1 MQYRVIKEQSLW
13 RRRLIWAA
21 AIAVSAL
28 TGGAGFWAGVS
39 AAQFQIQQ
47 NGFLL
52 DEVKEL
58 GNQNAILQ
66 SRLTD
71 SELIIDTQNHTS
83 IALRDELTKLHKVN
97 AGLET
102 ELGFFRK
109 IMVPGETDQG
119 IHVERL
125 SVSLSTASTYVIE
138 ATLIQVAERP
148 TIVSG
153 SVKLEIQG
161 MQNGEAV
168 RLMAADLGGAP
179 PNLDFRFRYFQALE
193 QTIELPTEFLPSR
206 IKVAVI
212 GKKGMPVEAEFVWP
226 V

>member
-1 MQYRVIKEQSLW
+1 M
-13 RRRLIWAA
+13 WAA
-21 AIAVSAL
+21 AIAASAIA
-28 TGGAGFWAGVS
+28 GGAGFWAGVS
-39 AAQFQIQQ
+39 TAQTQIQQ
-47 NGFLL
+47 NGSLR
-52 DEVKEL
+52 DEVTEL
-58 GNQNAILQ
+58 SNQNSILQ

-83 IALRDELTKLHKVN
+83 IALRDELTQLHTVN

-125 SVSLSTASTYVIE
+125 SVSASTTSTYVIE

-148 TIVSG
+148 SIVSG
-153 SVKLEIQG
+153 SVRLEIQG
-161 MQNGEAV
+161 TQNGEAV
-168 RLMAADLGGAP
+168 RLMTADLGGAP
-179 PNLDFRFRYFQALE
+179 TNLDFRFRYFQALE
-193 QTIELPTEFLPSR
+193 QTVELPTQFTPSS

-212 GKKGMPVEAEFVWP
+212 GKKGTPIEAEFVWP

>member
-1 MQYRVIKEQSLW
+1 M
-13 RRRLIWAA
+13 WAA
-21 AIAVSAL
+21 AIAASAIA
-28 TGGAGFWAGVS
+28 GGAGFWAGVS
-39 AAQFQIQQ
+39 AAQTQIQQ
-47 NGFLL
+47 NGSLR
-52 DEVKEL
+52 DEVTKL
-58 GNQNAILQ
+58 SNQNSILQ

-83 IALRDELTKLHKVN
+83 IALRDELTQLHTVN

-125 SVSLSTASTYVIE
+125 IVSASTTSTYVIE

-148 TIVSG
+148 SIVSG
-153 SVKLEIQG
+153 SVRLEIQG
-161 MQNGEAV
+161 TQNGEPV
-168 RLMAADLGGAP
+168 RLMTADLGGTP
-179 PNLDFRFRYFQALE
+179 TNLEFRFRYFQALE
-193 QTIELPTEFLPSR
+193 QTVELPTQFTPSS

-212 GKKGMPVEAEFVWP
+212 GKKGTPIEAEFVWP

>member
-1 MQYRVIKEQSLW
+1 M
-13 RRRLIWAA
+13 WAA
-21 AIAVSAL
+21 AIAASAIA
-28 TGGAGFWAGVS
+28 GGAGFWAGVS
-39 AAQFQIQQ
+39 AAQTQIQQ
-47 NGFLL
+47 NGSLR
-52 DEVKEL
+52 DEVTEL
-58 GNQNAILQ
+58 SNQNSILQ

-83 IALRDELTKLHKVN
+83 IALRDELTQLHTVN

-125 SVSLSTASTYVIE
+125 SVSASTASTYVIE

-148 TIVSG
+148 SIVSG
-153 SVKLEIQG
+153 SVRLEIQG
-161 MQNGEAV
+161 TQNGEPV
-168 RLMAADLGGAP
+168 RLMTADLGGTP
-179 PNLDFRFRYFQALE
+179 TNLEFRFRYFQALE
-193 QTIELPTEFLPSR
+193 QTVELPTQFTPSS

-212 GKKGMPVEAEFVWP
+212 GKKGTPIEAEFVWP

>member
-28 TGGAGFWAGVS
+28 TGGTGFWAGVS
-39 AAQFQIQQ
+39 TAQFQIQQ

-58 GNQNAILQ
+58 SHQNSILQ

-83 IALRDELTKLHKVN
+83 IALRDELTKLHTVN

-168 RLMAADLGGAP
+168 RLMAADLGGSP
-179 PNLDFRFRYFQALE
+179 TNLDFRFRYFQALE

>member
-1 MQYRVIKEQSLW
+1 M
-13 RRRLIWAA
+13 WAA
-21 AIAVSAL
+21 AIAAFAIA
-28 TGGAGFWAGVS
+28 GGAGFWAGVS
-39 AAQFQIQQ
+39 AAQTQIQQ
-47 NGFLL
+47 NGSLR
-52 DEVKEL
+52 DEVTEL
-58 GNQNAILQ
+58 SNQNSILQ

-71 SELIIDTQNHTS
+71 SELIIDTQNHTA
-83 IALRDELTKLHKVN
+83 IALRDELTQLHTVN

-125 SVSLSTASTYVIE
+125 SVSASTTSTYVIE

-148 TIVSG
+148 SIVSG
-153 SVKLEIQG
+153 SVRLEIQG
-161 MQNGEAV
+161 TQNGEPV
-168 RLMAADLGGAP
+168 RLMTADLGGTP
-179 PNLDFRFRYFQALE
+179 TNLEFRFRYFQALE
-193 QTIELPTEFLPSR
+193 QTVELPTQFTPSS

-212 GKKGMPVEAEFVWP
+212 GKKGTPIEAEFVWP

>member
-1 MQYRVIKEQSLW
+1 MVKEQSLW

-21 AIAVSAL
+21 AIAASAL
-28 TGGAGFWAGVS
+28 AGGAGFWAGVS
-39 AAQFQIQQ
+39 AAQTQIQQ
-47 NGFLL
+47 NGSLR
-52 DEVKEL
+52 DEVREL
-58 GNQNAILQ
+58 SNQNSILQ

-83 IALRDELTKLHKVN
+83 IALRDELTQLHTVN

-119 IHVERL
+119 IYVERL
-125 SVSLSTASTYVIE
+125 SVSASTASTYVIE

-148 TIVSG
+148 SIVSG
-153 SVKLEIQG
+153 SVRLEIQG
-161 MQNGEAV
+161 TQNGEAV
-168 RLMAADLGGAP
+168 RLMTADLGGAP
-179 PNLDFRFRYFQALE
+179 TNLDFRFRYFQALE
-193 QTIELPTEFLPSR
+193 QTVELPTEFTPSR

-212 GKKGMPVEAEFVWP
+212 GKKGTPVEAEFVWP
-226 V
+226 A

>member
-1 MQYRVIKEQSLW
+1 M
-13 RRRLIWAA
+13 
-21 AIAVSAL
+21 AVSAL

-58 GNQNAILQ
+58 SHQNSILQ

-83 IALRDELTKLHKVN
+83 IALRDELTKLHTVN

-168 RLMAADLGGAP
+168 RLMAADLGGVP
-179 PNLDFRFRYFQALE
+179 TNLDFRFRYFQALE

>member
-52 DEVKEL
+52 TEVKEL
-58 GNQNAILQ
+58 GHQNAILQ

-83 IALRDELTKLHKVN
+83 IALRDELTKLHTVN

-179 PNLDFRFRYFQALE
+179 TNLDFRFRYFQALE

>member
-1 MQYRVIKEQSLW
+1 LQYRVVKEQSLW

-21 AIAVSAL
+21 AIAASAL
-28 TGGAGFWAGVS
+28 AGGAGFWAGVS
-39 AAQFQIQQ
+39 AAQTQIQQ
-47 NGFLL
+47 NGSLR
-52 DEVKEL
+52 DEVREL
-58 GNQNAILQ
+58 SNQNSILQ

-83 IALRDELTKLHKVN
+83 IALRDELTQLHTVN

-125 SVSLSTASTYVIE
+125 SVFASTASTYVIE

-148 TIVSG
+148 SIVSG
-153 SVKLEIQG
+153 SVRLEIQG
-161 MQNGEAV
+161 TQNGEAV
-168 RLMAADLGGAP
+168 RLMTADIGGAP
-179 PNLDFRFRYFQALE
+179 TNLDFRFRYFQALE
-193 QTIELPTEFLPSR
+193 QTVELPTEFTPSR

-212 GKKGMPVEAEFVWP
+212 GKKGTPVEAEFVWP

>member
-1 MQYRVIKEQSLW
+1 MQYRVIKEQSLL

-21 AIAVSAL
+21 AIAATAL
-28 TGGAGFWAGVS
+28 AGGAGFWAGVS
-39 AAQFQIQQ
+39 AAQTQIQQ
-47 NGFLL
+47 NGSLR
-52 DEVKEL
+52 DEVREL
-58 GNQNAILQ
+58 SNQNSILQ

-83 IALRDELTKLHKVN
+83 IALRDELTQLHTVN

-109 IMVPGETDQG
+109 IMVPGETDKG

-125 SVSLSTASTYVIE
+125 SVVASTASTYVIE

-148 TIVSG
+148 SIVSG
-153 SVKLEIQG
+153 FVRLEIQG
-161 MQNGEAV
+161 TQNGEAV
-168 RLMAADLGGAP
+168 RLMTADLGGAP
-179 PNLDFRFRYFQALE
+179 TNLDFRFRYFQALE
-193 QTIELPTEFLPSR
+193 QTVELPTEFTPSR

-212 GKKGMPVEAEFVWP
+212 GKKGTPVEAEFVWP
-226 V
+226 A

>member
-1 MQYRVIKEQSLW
+1 MQYRVIKEQSLL

-21 AIAVSAL
+21 AIAATTL
-28 TGGAGFWAGVS
+28 AGGAGFWAGVS
-39 AAQFQIQQ
+39 AAQTQIQQ
-47 NGFLL
+47 NGSLR
-52 DEVKEL
+52 DEVREL
-58 GNQNAILQ
+58 SNQNSILQ

-83 IALRDELTKLHKVN
+83 IALRDELTQLHTVN

-125 SVSLSTASTYVIE
+125 SVSASTASTYVIE

-148 TIVSG
+148 LIVSG
-153 SVKLEIQG
+153 SVRLEIQG

-168 RLMAADLGGAP
+168 RLMTADLGGAP
-179 PNLDFRFRYFQALE
+179 TNLDFRFRYFQALE
-193 QTIELPTEFLPSR
+193 QTVELPTEFTPSR

-212 GKKGMPVEAEFVWP
+212 GKKGTPVEAEFVWP
-226 V
+226 A

>member
-28 TGGAGFWAGVS
+28 TGGAGFWAGVY

-58 GNQNAILQ
+58 SHHNSILQ

-83 IALRDELTKLHKVN
+83 IALRDELTKLHTVN

-168 RLMAADLGGAP
+168 RLMAADLGGVP
-179 PNLDFRFRYFQALE
+179 TNLDFRFRYFQALE

>member
-58 GNQNAILQ
+58 SHQNSILQ

-83 IALRDELTKLHKVN
+83 IALRDELTKLHTVN

-168 RLMAADLGGAP
+168 RLTAADLGGAP
-179 PNLDFRFRYFQALE
+179 TNLDFRFRYFQALE

>member
-52 DEVKEL
+52 NEVKEL
-58 GNQNAILQ
+58 GHQNAILQ

-83 IALRDELTKLHKVN
+83 IALRDELTKLHTVN

-125 SVSLSTASTYVIE
+125 SVSLSTASTYVIK

-168 RLMAADLGGAP
+168 RLTAADLGGAP
-179 PNLDFRFRYFQALE
+179 TNLDFRFRYFQALE

>member
-1 MQYRVIKEQSLW
+1 M
-13 RRRLIWAA
+13 
-21 AIAVSAL
+21 
-28 TGGAGFWAGVS
+28 
-39 AAQFQIQQ
+39 
-47 NGFLL
+47 
-52 DEVKEL
+52 
-58 GNQNAILQ
+58 Q

-83 IALRDELTKLHKVN
+83 IALRDELTKLHTVN

-125 SVSLSTASTYVIE
+125 SVSLSTASTYVIK

-168 RLMAADLGGAP
+168 RL
-179 PNLDFRFRYFQALE
+179 
-193 QTIELPTEFLPSR
+193 SS
-206 IKVAVI
+206 
-212 GKKGMPVEAEFVWP
+212 
-226 V
+226 

>member
-13 RRRLIWAA
+13 RRRLVWAA

-58 GNQNAILQ
+58 SHQNSILQ

-83 IALRDELTKLHKVN
+83 IALRDELTKLHTVN

-168 RLMAADLGGAP
+168 RLTAADLGGAP
-179 PNLDFRFRYFQALE
+179 TNLDFRFRYFQALE

-212 GKKGMPVEAEFVWP
+212 SKKGMPVEAEFVWP

>member
-39 AAQFQIQQ
+39 TAQFQIQQ

-58 GNQNAILQ
+58 SHQNSILQ

-83 IALRDELTKLHKVN
+83 IALRDELTKLHTVN

-168 RLMAADLGGAP
+168 RLTAADLGGAP
-179 PNLDFRFRYFQALE
+179 TNLDFRFRYFQALE

>member
-1 MQYRVIKEQSLW
+1 MR
-13 RRRLIWAA
+13 
-21 AIAVSAL
+21 
-28 TGGAGFWAGVS
+28 
-39 AAQFQIQQ
+39 
-47 NGFLL
+47 
-52 DEVKEL
+52 EL
-58 GNQNAILQ
+58 SNQNSILQ

-83 IALRDELTKLHKVN
+83 IALRDELTQLHTVN

-125 SVSLSTASTYVIE
+125 SVSASTASTYVIE

-148 TIVSG
+148 SIVSG
-153 SVKLEIQG
+153 SVRLEIQG
-161 MQNGEAV
+161 TQNGEAV
-168 RLMAADLGGAP
+168 RLMTADLGGAP
-179 PNLDFRFRYFQALE
+179 TNLDFRFRYFQALE
-193 QTIELPTEFLPSR
+193 QTVELPTEFTPSR

-212 GKKGMPVEAEFVWP
+212 GKKGTPVEAEFVWP
-226 V
+226 A

>member
-1 MQYRVIKEQSLW
+1 MVKEQSLW

-21 AIAVSAL
+21 AIAASAL
-28 TGGAGFWAGVS
+28 AGGAGFWAGVS
-39 AAQFQIQQ
+39 AAQTQIQQ
-47 NGFLL
+47 NGSLR
-52 DEVKEL
+52 DEVREL
-58 GNQNAILQ
+58 SNQNSILQ

-83 IALRDELTKLHKVN
+83 IALRDELTQLHTVN

-125 SVSLSTASTYVIE
+125 SVSASTTSTYVIE

-148 TIVSG
+148 SIVSG
-153 SVKLEIQG
+153 SVRLEIQG
-161 MQNGEAV
+161 TQNGEAV
-168 RLMAADLGGAP
+168 RLMTADLGGAP
-179 PNLDFRFRYFQALE
+179 TNLDFRFRYFQALE
-193 QTIELPTEFLPSR
+193 QTVELPTEFTPSR

-212 GKKGMPVEAEFVWP
+212 GKKGTPVEAEFVWP